1 MPWWPHQLAVSGLPS
16 GRRRQNCAGAGRPRA
31 RINSASGRFCT
42 VVSPGSQRRD
52 SVVGRGHVPGA
63 SPESRHL
70 QPRCSGAAAPPLPQP
85 TPPPPALSS
94 AQTPDLGQDGDQK
107 PVPPGIVEPWQW
119 EEPMTAQCPR
129 FPGRKWRPKAGWWE
143 GGARTQP
150 VTRPWCAPCV
160 HKCHPCLRAGGR
172 PPGRLGFG
180 PDCLAMDLGRPARS
194 RLFNSIPSLHPLE
207 ASSTLPSRDVTIR
220 IVPQHFRM
228 SPGEGKTCPR
238 FYRLWLWEASFSSRL
253 T

>member
-70 QPRCSGAAAPPLPQP
+70 QPRCSGAAAPPPPQP
-85 TPPPPALSS
+85 TPLPPALSS

-129 FPGRKWRPKAGWWE
+129 FPGRKRSQNPACDP
-143 GGARTQP
+143 TLVCP
-150 VTRPWCAPCV
+150 
-160 HKCHPCLRAGGR
+160 LRAQVPPLPQGG
-172 PPGRLGFG
+172 G
-180 PDCLAMDLGRPARS
+180 
-194 RLFNSIPSLHPLE
+194 
-207 ASSTLPSRDVTIR
+207 TPSRA
-220 IVPQHFRM
+220 
-228 SPGEGKTCPR
+228 PGLWPR
-238 FYRLWLWEASFSSRL
+238 LLSHGSGPSCA
-253 T
+253 

>member
-1 MPWWPHQLAVSGLPS
+1 MRCPDFRQGEG
-16 GRRRQNCAGAGRPRA
+16 GRTAQAPADPGA

-70 QPRCSGAAAPPLPQP
+70 QPRCSGEAAPPPPQP

-129 FPGRKWRPKAGWWE
+129 FPGRKRSQNPACDPTLVCPLCAQVPPLPQ
-143 GGARTQP
+143 GG
-150 VTRPWCAPCV
+150 
-160 HKCHPCLRAGGR
+160 G
-172 PPGRLGFG
+172 
-180 PDCLAMDLGRPARS
+180 M
-194 RLFNSIPSLHPLE
+194 
-207 ASSTLPSRDVTIR
+207 PSRA
-220 IVPQHFRM
+220 
-228 SPGEGKTCPR
+228 PGLWPR
-238 FYRLWLWEASFSSRL
+238 LLSHGSGPSCA
-253 T
+253 